1 MEKDAA
7 QIMEEVSL
15 LGRLQQ
21 DVDVIVAQKTNTEMF
36 AIGMFIFSFD
46 FFPLIKKWKIAL
58 SGFDALSGFTS
69 FY

>member
-46 FFPLIKKWKIAL
+46 FFPLIKK
-58 SGFDALSGFTS
+58 
-69 FY
+69 